1 MQWLIKKCVK
11 KRGVVPDIIWD
22 KGAIGK
28 EPMIRLFAKTSTEM
42 IDKLKKII
50 ELI

>member
-1 MQWLIKKCVK
+1 MQWLIKECVDK
-11 KRGVVPDIIWD
+11 TGKVPDIIWD

-28 EPMIRLFAKTSTEM
+28 EPMIRLFAKTSAEM

-50 ELI
+50 EII